1 MINLPISHIF
11 SPSYLS
17 PLSST
22 LKFIFN
28 SLKPPLLNSGK
39 TAKNMLKIII
49 YGPRSDKKYAQNH
62 SPNPHSYCRR
72 YILFCFPPSPKP
84 ENFGD
89 NVSAVI
95 KDTPYYLEVAK
106 TYSTRQTG
114 LSHRTQLCSNCGMLF
129 VFDREG
135 KHPFWM
141 KDTKIPLD
149 IIWLNSKFEV
159 VDFVTAT
166 ETDSIKSFA
175 NSQPAMYVIELNAN
189 EVFKLNLKRRYH
201 PTVKYHR

>member
-1 MINLPISHIF
+1 MDQDL
-11 SPSYLS
+11 
-17 PLSST
+17 T
-22 LKFIFN
+22 
-28 SLKPPLLNSGK
+28 
-39 TAKNMLKIII
+39 KNMPKITLLILI
-49 YGPRSDKKYAQNH
+49 LIAVAIFYFVSH
-62 SPNPHSYCRR
+62 PH
-72 YILFCFPPSPKP
+72 PKP

-114 LSHRTQLCSNCGMLF
+114 LPHRTQLCSNCGMLF

-189 EVFKLNLKRRYH
+189 EVFKLNLKKGD
-201 PTVKYHR
+201 TIQLSNITGES